1 MTQEKGYIVLSRT
14 GNENYIEDLKRIKDN
29 KLFTI
34 IKANYRVYIYNKP
47 SNYSIRGNLSIG
59 KLNLNV
65 YLYNESEDKYYY
77 TEHINQLYK
86 AEGINAIKPL
96 TYTGAESK
104 NSAVSYD
111 IIAECPTV
119 PYISNIDVKVKDNR
133 SPISVSW
140 KSENQD
146 IFTINATVKE
156 KIKYT
161 FTGSIEK
168 NHTIPNNIFDVGE
181 DIKISIKVE
190 YTLNNNLN
198 KNAYALEEKNI
209 TIENLN
215 PIISEITTT
224 EINIDNSKKIIWKS
238 NRQDTYKLELN
249 GAVYTG
255 LKDKE
260 CLISIEHLHFGQN
273 NAKLTLTNTIN
284 SITKSVEKEFS
295 FTVAADNPTIT
306 ALDPN
311 NIDVNIDKPV
321 VITWNTVPAQSKF
334 VLKANDTTYT
344 GTTIMGITVPVGVFH
359 TNTNTISVT
368 ATRHI
373 LGQTLTGSKTVTF
386 NGYGKPTAP
395 IFDEKSIYNMALPVF
410 HWTSKEQTAYQVQVV
425 EDNNNV
431 VVDSSEVVSTDN
443 FYKVSKSLKNKT
455 KYTVKSRIRS
465 KFGLWS
471 DYAQKEITTSFD
483 VIAPATL
490 ALFED
495 IDGGIIINTSNQD
508 NAKFAKS
515 EVWRKDDFSDWKRIG
530 YNLPFVSSFKDNTIA
545 SGINYYYKA
554 ITFTQSGGASE
565 SEIKT
570 YSMNIDRS
578 FFVDIESNKS
588 IYLGYSFSE
597 IQDIKI
603 KRIQDRKTVLY
614 QGKSAPDIEIGERD
628 YKQISVN
635 LAFKTYQEFKTFEYF
650 IDKSKVLM
658 FKDKIGRKIYCCVSS
673 WGDEESN
680 TFGFVGIT
688 LNLVEVNFIE
698 KDIFDGGRK
707 LRLIKLD
714 EGWKLDTGL
723 TVDMMIYE

>member
-545 SGINYYYKA
+545 SGIKYYYKA

-614 QGKSAPDIEIGERD
+614 QGKSAPDIEIGESD

>member
-140 KSENQD
+140 ESENQD

-386 NGYGKPTAP
+386 NGYGKPKAP

-545 SGINYYYKA
+545 SGIKYYYKA

-614 QGKSAPDIEIGERD
+614 QGKSAPDIEIGESD

>member
-373 LGQTLTGSKTVTF
+373 LGQTLTGS
-386 NGYGKPTAP
+386 
-395 IFDEKSIYNMALPVF
+395 
-410 HWTSKEQTAYQVQVV
+410 
-425 EDNNNV
+425 
-431 VVDSSEVVSTDN
+431 
-443 FYKVSKSLKNKT
+443 
-455 KYTVKSRIRS
+455 
-465 KFGLWS
+465 
-471 DYAQKEITTSFD
+471 
-483 VIAPATL
+483 
-490 ALFED
+490 D
-495 IDGGIIINTSNQD
+495 I
-508 NAKFAKS
+508 
-515 EVWRKDDFSDWKRIG
+515 
-530 YNLPFVSSFKDNTIA
+530 
-545 SGINYYYKA
+545 
-554 ITFTQSGGASE
+554 
-565 SEIKT
+565 
-570 YSMNIDRS
+570 
-578 FFVDIESNKS
+578 
-588 IYLGYSFSE
+588 
-597 IQDIKI
+597 
-603 KRIQDRKTVLY
+603 
-614 QGKSAPDIEIGERD
+614 
-628 YKQISVN
+628 
-635 LAFKTYQEFKTFEYF
+635 
-650 IDKSKVLM
+650 
-658 FKDKIGRKIYCCVSS
+658 
-673 WGDEESN
+673 
-680 TFGFVGIT
+680 
-688 LNLVEVNFIE
+688 
-698 KDIFDGGRK
+698 
-707 LRLIKLD
+707 
-714 EGWKLDTGL
+714 
-723 TVDMMIYE
+723 